1 MLFNKIIKALV
12 ESIDKGGHGPVLP
25 LTMKVSVKSEY
36 GRHQLVVSVEHLVVV
51 LQARLKRN
59 NGHRFNDDTSM
70 NGIVR

>member
-1 MLFNKIIKALV
+1 M
-12 ESIDKGGHGPVLP
+12 LP